1 MGHPRPYTKF
11 SSKGHMD
18 NETFDLWEEI
28 RDMPGEIF
36 DIPEMQESVLD
47 FEESL
52 KSKED
57 F

>member
-1 MGHPRPYTKF
+1 
-11 SSKGHMD
+11 MD
-18 NETFDLWEEI
+18 NETFDPWEEI

-52 KSKED
+52 RSKED

>member
-1 MGHPRPYTKF
+1 
-11 SSKGHMD
+11 MD
-18 NETFDLWEEI
+18 YDNLDLWEEI

-52 KSKED
+52 RSKED